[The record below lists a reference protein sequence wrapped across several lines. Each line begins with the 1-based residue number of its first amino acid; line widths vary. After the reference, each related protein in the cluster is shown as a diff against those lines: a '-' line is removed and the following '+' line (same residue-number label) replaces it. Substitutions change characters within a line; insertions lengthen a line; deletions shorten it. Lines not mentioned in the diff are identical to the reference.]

1 MTTSI
6 DPHVFPLLPPRSIEH
21 RLAHFDQTAFTAE
34 PSSVVYRLVDA
45 LCGDAGA
52 GDLKKSSTLDRLTNS
67 IEGIFFSD
75 LDYLFGRTGFL
86 PRTEEE
92 SYPWDPKVDMLTAE
106 QWDEVRVKDAWYRAR
121 VRDYFIAAGKGGTP
135 EGLRMAVV
143 CSSSVDSD
151 IFEVWR
157 YIDNFGL
164 TGQLGR
170 SPISSRSEVVI
181 TPLKAEL
188 GNKEA
193 RLLRQM
199 LRRIAPVDTVTTV
212 NLHGLAVNTPMQVN
226 TIAADSS
233 YFEVQKE
240 VTPTPVLDDLPP
252 LETLGI
258 DLRPSEKWW
267 LEGAE
272 TAPYAA
278 FNITQEY
285 GYYYLASGGS
295 RSPIDTVTYGTL
307 NEDGTVS
314 PEPNFEQ
321 FETIE
326 HYTGWMDYEVA
337 DSPDN
342 FPGGKFGITPYSAP
356 AKNSDGT
363 AYQFPYASQE
373 DYVSKTKAEI
383 IEQGGQADAT
393 RYRLPVVAK
402 STTKKTYTPDLA
414 VAWTPPVKDTTI
426 TSPWTS
432 NKGLLRDALYG
443 HYGVGAG
450 LRVRLG
456 LGGTI

>member
-1 MTTSI
+1 MTTPGI
-6 DPHVFPLLPPRSIEH
+6 DPHVFPLMPPKSIEH
-21 RLAHFDQTAFTAE
+21 RLSNFDQTAFTAD
-34 PSSVVYRLVDA
+34 PSTVVYRLVDA

-92 SYPWDPKVDMLTAE
+92 TYPYDPKVDMLTSD

-121 VRDYFIAAGKGGTP
+121 VRDYFIAAGRGGTP
-135 EGLRMAVV
+135 EGLRLAVV
-143 CSSSVDSD
+143 CSSSVASD

-157 YIDNFGL
+157 YIDNFGIPNS
-164 TGQLGR
+164 LGR
-170 SPISSRSEVVI
+170 SPVSSRSEVVV
-181 TPLKAEL
+181 TPHKAAL

-199 LRRIAPVDTVTTV
+199 LRRIAPVDSVVTVSL
-212 NLHGLAVNTPMQVN
+212 NGLAINTPMQVK

-240 VTPTPVLDDLPP
+240 ITPTPVLDDLPP
-252 LETLGI
+252 IETLAI
-258 DLRPSEKWW
+258 DLRPSERW
-267 LEGAE
+267 LLSGNPE

-285 GYYYLASGGS
+285 GYFYLASGGS

-307 NEDGTVS
+307 QPDGSVK
-314 PEPNFEQ
+314 PERDYEQ

-326 HYTGWMDYEVA
+326 QYTSWLEYEIA

-342 FPGGKFGITPYSAP
+342 YPGGKFGITPYSAP
-356 AKNSDGT
+356 AKNPDGT
-363 AYQFPYASQE
+363 AYQFPYASQQE
-373 DYVSKTKAEI
+373 YVTKTKAEVNA
-383 IEQGGQADAT
+383 QGGQADDT
-393 RYRLPVVAK
+393 RYRLPVMAR
-402 STTKKTYTPDLA
+402 STTKKKYTPDLA
-414 VAWTPPVKDTTI
+414 VAWTPPVKDTTV
-426 TSPWTS
+426 TAPWVSTRS
-432 NKGLLRDALYG
+432 LVKDIFGE
-443 HYGVGAG
+443 GAWG
-450 LRVRLG
+450 AELG
-456 LGGTI
+456 LSLRL